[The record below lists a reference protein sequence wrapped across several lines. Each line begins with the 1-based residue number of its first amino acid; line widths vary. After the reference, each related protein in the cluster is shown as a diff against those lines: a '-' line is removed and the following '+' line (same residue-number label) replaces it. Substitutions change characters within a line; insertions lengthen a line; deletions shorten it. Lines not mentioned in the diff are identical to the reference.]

1 MSQSELPLYPK
12 ISSIYNKIMQL
23 AIAIVL
29 LIVVLNLWSD
39 NGIKFEQTVEQ
50 QFRFTIKQ
58 YADQTA
64 LTLGVLNID
73 ANSAALHHF
82 FEQLSQ
88 QELVKDAHLYDQ
100 SGQEIMASADAL
112 SINDL
117 YGISAHKLNRAELYT
132 PVVVDINT
140 ESFKG
145 YLRLTFVKKILVEGL
160 LKQNYDQQ
168 QLERVM
174 LLFAGLIGF
183 FLTRGLNRFSRQGY
197 RIAKR

>member
-88 QELVKDAHLYDQ
+88 QQLVKDAHLYDQ

-145 YLRLTFVKKILVEGL
+145 YLRLTFVKKILVEGM